1 MGDAIRGG
9 EMAKVSVIVPVYN
22 VEKYL
27 DKCLSSLVEQT
38 LSEIEIIIV
47 DDGSTD
53 SSPEIIKRYAEKYE
67 NIISVQ
73 KENGGLSDARNFG
86 LPFASGE
93 YIGYLDSDDY
103 IDSEM
108 YEVMYEKAKSTNSD
122 IVECNLHHTY
132 QNYEDTEIMTKL
144 YAPGELLTHGRCIVW
159 NKIYNRKWLLDTGV
173 MFQFRSKFE
182 DLDFYSRIVPFIR
195 KYEYV
200 DIAPIHYV
208 QRSGSLNYDAGE
220 DTIQIFGILHR
231 LISYY
236 KERGI
241 YSQFEKELE
250 HFCARNLLCNI
261 FERMCRISNKKIRK
275 IALKRNWNELNEM
288 FPNWRKNPILLE
300 EKSRKATFMKLQGSV
315 VYRTCCAVFPI
326 FFRIKDIVTVHRKL

>member
-1 MGDAIRGG
+1 
-9 EMAKVSVIVPVYN
+9 MAKVSVIVPVYN

-27 DKCLSSLVEQT
+27 EKCLSSLVEQT
-38 LSEIEIIIV
+38 LSEVEIIIV

-86 LPFASGE
+86 LPLATGE

-108 YEVMYEKAKSTNSD
+108 FEVMYEMAKSTDSD

-132 QNYEDTEIMTKL
+132 QNYEDTEIMEKL
-144 YAPGELLTHGRCIVW
+144 YMPGELLTHGRCIVW

-173 MFQFRSKFE
+173 LFQFGIKFE

-208 QRSGSLNYDAGE
+208 QRCGSLNYNAGE
-220 DTIQIFGILHR
+220 DTMQIFGILHG
-231 LISYY
+231 LISFY
-236 KERGI
+236 KEKGI
-241 YSQFEKELE
+241 YSQYEKELE
-250 HFCARNLLCNI
+250 YFCARNLLCNI
-261 FERMCRISNKKIRK
+261 FERMCRISNRNIRK
-275 IALKRNWNELNEM
+275 KALVQNWIELSGM
-288 FPNWRKNPILLE
+288 FPNWRKNPILRK
-300 EKSRKATFMKLQGSV
+300 EKSRNASFMKLQGPV
-315 VYRTCCAVFPI
+315 VYRISCAILPT
-326 FFRIKDIVTVHRKL
+326 FFKLKDLMTMRRKL